1 MSRTAPR
8 LLNELDSELGK
19 QEDLTCYDLFYWE
32 NLRSDEWVKVFSSKL
47 IGGWEYIKWSMW
59 RPTVKFLEFK
69 FKRNDKIT
77 TIRINY
83 REGFHWKWSEF
94 VDIVNQKLQEEN

>member
-1 MSRTAPR
+1 MYS
-8 LLNELDSELGK
+8 LLLLLK
-19 QEDLTCYDLFYWE
+19 T
-32 NLRSDEWVKVFSSKL
+32 
-47 IGGWEYIKWSMW
+47 IKILCQ
-59 RPTVKFLEFK
+59 VLKFLEFK